1 MGNEIEILSELIDK
15 FQYSFEWLEYTKPGM
30 TDCYNPGLTCQKI
43 GKTVK
48 DLPFQLSEEI
58 YELYQWRN
66 GFAFDN
72 NLTSNM
78 FLFPDRLGNDVPITF
93 CSLQDS
99 VYIYNIMR
107 PVSEADTNPS
117 SEYEYW
123 NSKWFP
129 IGEYEGKKILYVVG
143 DLDPSPVHLWNVD
156 YTNNNNL
163 VRVYKN
169 LTSMISVIAEC
180 CESELYQVIP
190 CEYGEEDEMVIR
202 IDERKL
208 ELERAIYRKY
218 HS

>member
-1 MGNEIEILSELIDK
+1 MSILIDEL
-15 FQYSFEWLEYTKPGM
+15 QYIFEWLEYTKPGIA
-30 TDCYNPGLTCQKI
+30 DCYNPGLTSQQI
-43 GKTVK
+43 DRIIK
-48 DLPFQLSEEI
+48 DLPFKLSEEI

-72 NLTSNM
+72 NLTSDI
-78 FLFPDRLGNDVPITF
+78 FLFPEQLCNDVPITF

-107 PVSEADTNPS
+107 PASQADTNPS

-143 DLDPSPVHLWNVD
+143 DLDPSPVHLWDVD
-156 YTNNNNL
+156 CINYNNNL

-180 CESELYQVIP
+180 CESHLYQVIQY
-190 CEYGEEDEMVIR
+190 EYGEEDEMVIR
-202 IDERKL
+202 IDEQKL
-208 ELERAIYRKY
+208 ELEKAMYRKY
-218 HS
+218 NS